1 MKATE
6 HLLSVKAEM
15 LDRRVSRTSSS
26 YSLLRHGSWSEV
38 FPAVWRDSHDGGIF
52 SGYYPADNK

>member
-26 YSLLRHGSWSEV
+26 YSLLRSWPEV
-38 FPAVWRDSHDGGIF
+38 FPAVWRDSHDGIF